1 MASLVSS
8 SSPLASP
15 QALWGRAF
23 EEVCERIGPAFARP
37 ETRERA
43 QAYLRGLLSPI
54 ERKNGWQLAEEAG
67 EATPSAMQYL
77 LDRARWESDRLRD
90 EVRAYMW
97 EKLGD
102 PEAVLVIDE
111 TGFVKKGTKSVGVQ
125 RQSSGTAGRIENC
138 QLGVF
143 LSYASPRGHSLL
155 DRELYLPKSWTQDP
169 ARCRK
174 ADVPAEIGFATKP

>member
-1 MASLVSS
+1 MGEQVSS
-8 SSPLASP
+8 ASP
-15 QALWGRAF
+15 EAVWGAAF
-23 EEVCERIGPAFARP
+23 EEVCERISPVFARP

-67 EATPSAMQYL
+67 EATPYAMQYL

-90 EVRAYMW
+90 EVRASVW

-125 RQSSGTAGRIENC
+125 RQYSGTAGRIENC

-143 LSYASPRGHSLL
+143 LSYVSPKGHTLL
-155 DRELYLPKSWTQDP
+155 DRDLYLPKSWTQN
-169 ARCRK
+169 
-174 ADVPAEIGFATKP
+174 T